1 MALVRESTPFQTK
14 IDIFYYIRYNTRE
27 KDNYFCKSLRLKCLI
42 DKTLHMSLKLF
53 ALRVISSRWIEWQIE
68 DAKFPSV
75 SLLLLKMIMASIQEN
90 MFLLNL
96 TYISC
101 YNLQIL
107 YIKLKFHKTKK
118 YYIKNHTV

>member
-42 DKTLHMSLKLF
+42 DKTLHTSLKLF

-96 TYISC
+96 TCISC